1 MLNFLVVAV
10 LLQLASS
17 QTINYCNSTLCRFGA
32 INIGCNNT
40 GAFATR
46 CVKPLQLDVAPLQ
59 SLILDMF
66 NRARNCTA
74 AGDLEVLPPA
84 VRMPTISWSSDL
96 AYTAMLNTKQ
106 CRFSSDCHNSRK
118 LSFNNLMSKS

>member
-1 MLNFLVVAV
+1 MLSFMVVAV

-17 QTINYCNSTLCRFGA
+17 QTINYCNKTLCRYGN

-46 CVKPLQLDVAPLQ
+46 CVVPVQLNMAPLQ
-59 SLILDMF
+59 SLIVDMF
-66 NRARNCTA
+66 NRARNSTA
-74 AGDLEVLPPA
+74 SGEEEPLPPA
-84 VRMPTISWSSDL
+84 IRMPTISWSTDL
-96 AYTAMLNTKQ
+96 AYTAVLNTKQ

-118 LSFNNLMSKS
+118 